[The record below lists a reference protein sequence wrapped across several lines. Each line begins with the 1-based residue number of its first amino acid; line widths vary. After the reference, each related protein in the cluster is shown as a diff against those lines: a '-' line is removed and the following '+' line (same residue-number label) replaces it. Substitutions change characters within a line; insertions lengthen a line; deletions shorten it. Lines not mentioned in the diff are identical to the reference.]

1 MTYLE
6 KAEDLYAMMETV
18 QVMEAFEKYYHL
30 DVTVI
35 EPTGE
40 TRQGKDAQRKA
51 IEEWMA
57 GVDEMHGG
65 DTPWVTSNEEAGVTM
80 VRSSTEV
87 TMQGHRMVMSEVAV
101 QQWEGDQ
108 IIREE
113 FFYFV
118 PAEEQKR
125 MAVA

>member
-1 MTYLE
+1 
-6 KAEDLYAMMETV
+6 
-18 QVMEAFEKYYHL
+18 
-30 DVTVI
+30 
-35 EPTGE
+35 
-40 TRQGKDAQRKA
+40 
-51 IEEWMA
+51 
-57 GVDEMHGG
+57 
-65 DTPWVTSNEEAGVTM
+65 
-80 VRSSTEV
+80 
-87 TMQGHRMVMSEVAV
+87 MVMSEVAV